1 MARGETTE
9 LVVTSDYRLM
19 MVTREDAEVVI
30 IGGYRCHDGRYRGYG
45 GFIGSK
51 VLPLG
56 MRVRLLNDS

>member
-1 MARGETTE
+1 
-9 LVVTSDYRLM
+9 M